1 VRDRHGAG
9 VARDPSGTRRRRAT
23 WLILWLALGA
33 CALSLA
39 LRVGLPSDGARV
51 AFYAGAWS
59 EAGVLIDPID
69 APAAGLRAGD
79 RITSVDG
86 RSLEAWATALLD
98 PATVRPDTGAPYD
111 RERAGV
117 SESLDIGWTQ
127 PTIGATLLEGW
138 SVALVSI
145 VAAVLAAW
153 VYRRRPDTPAAT
165 ALMLVAAG
173 IAGSSVPWFLGVTV
187 SDLVRGGPF
196 LLQAVVTGPL
206 YMLIWPAGLHLA
218 LAFPTPSTAIVRRRW
233 LVPGLYAVVL
243 GAYLALTL
251 GLAATT
257 TSTLEWIGLWPLA
270 QVAIIVPTMVVTV
283 AIVVARHL
291 RTRDPAD
298 RARWRLA
305 TIGIAGTASLGLV
318 AFMGPVLLTGR
329 TILPE
334 AAIGLVTLPIPVT
347 LAWAIVHDRLFDIDV
362 AIRRTLVYG
371 GLSLGVVVVYLVAV
385 AGLSAAIGPQEY
397 AVSLM
402 ATGVAALAALPLRDG
417 LQRAVVRLLY
427 GQRDQPVDVMRRLG
441 TRLEWATDP
450 AGAFPAVADTLA
462 DAFRLPYVALE
473 VADELGRTT
482 IVAERGSARTT
493 VHILPLVHG
502 GEPVGR
508 LVLGLRSGETAFSD
522 GELAL
527 LGDLA
532 RQAGA
537 AVHAQRLR
545 DDLARSRQRLVATRE
560 EERRRL
566 RRDLHDGLGPAL
578 AAVAMRAEAASVHLA
593 TRPDEA
599 RRDLDMIATEAR
611 SAVAD
616 LRGLVE
622 GLRPPSLDQLG
633 LVGAIVDLAER
644 LGPTE
649 GADRADHAAV
659 GPLVTVEARPE
670 PLPEL
675 PAAVEVAA
683 YRIAIEAVTNAVR
696 HADARTCAVR
706 LTAAERLTI
715 EITDDGHGL
724 DGTDWRGGTGL
735 ESMRER
741 AAEVGGEVWLAPGQ
755 PRGTV
760 VRAELP
766 LRGAALP

>member
-1 VRDRHGAG
+1 MGVGSAVG
-9 VARDPSGTRRRRAT
+9 VAADRARARRRRAT
-23 WLILWLALGA
+23 WLTLWVALAA
-33 CALSLA
+33 CALSVA

-51 AFYAGAWS
+51 AFYGGSWS
-59 EAGVLIDPID
+59 SAGVVIDAID
-69 APAAGLRAGD
+69 APAAGLLDGD
-79 RITSVDG
+79 RVTSVDD
-86 RSLEAWATALLD
+86 RSIEAWAAALLD
-98 PATVRPDTGAPYD
+98 REATRPDTGATYGI
-111 RERAGV
+111 ERDGAQSRVSITWARSGV
-117 SESLDIGWTQ
+117 
-127 PTIGATLLEGW
+127 GATLLEGW

-145 VAAVLAAW
+145 VAAALAAW
-153 VYRRRPDTPAAT
+153 VYRRRADTPAAT

-173 IAGSSVPWFLGVTV
+173 LAGSSVPWFMGTTV

-196 LLQAVVTGPL
+196 LFQGLVTGPL

-218 LAFPTPSTAIVRRRW
+218 LAFPTPSPLIVRQRW
-233 LVPGLYAVVL
+233 LVPTLYALVFAL
-243 GAYLALTL
+243 YLALTIGFAL
-251 GLAATT
+251 TAA
-257 TSTLEWIGLWPLA
+257 SVLDWIGTWPLA
-270 QVAIIVPTMVVTV
+270 QVAVIVPTVLATIAVMVV
-283 AIVVARHL
+283 RHL

-305 TIGIAGTASLGLV
+305 TIGMAGTASLGLV
-318 AFMGPVLLTGR
+318 VFMGPVLLIGR
-329 TILPE
+329 PVLPD
-334 AAIGLVTLPIPVT
+334 AAIGLITLPIPIT
-347 LAWAIVHDRLFDIDV
+347 LAWAILHDRLFDIDV

-371 GLSLGVVVVYLVAV
+371 GLSLGVVVVYLAAV
-385 AGLSAAIGPQEY
+385 AGLTVTLGPQEY
-397 AVSLM
+397 AVSLL
-402 ATGVAALAALPLRDG
+402 ATGVAALVALPLRDG
-417 LQRAVVRLLY
+417 LQRAVVGLLY

-462 DAFRLPYVALE
+462 ESLRLPYVALE
-473 VADELGRTT
+473 VTDELGRTT
-482 IVAERGSARTT
+482 VAAERGTVRSA
-493 VHILPLVHG
+493 VHVLPLVHG

-508 LVLGLRSGETAFSD
+508 LVLGLRTGETAFAD
-522 GELAL
+522 TELAL

-545 DDLARSRQRLVATRE
+545 DDLAHSRQRLVVARE

-578 AAVAMRAEAASVHLA
+578 AAVAMRAEAASVRLA
-593 TRPDEA
+593 TRPDDA
-599 RRDLDMIATEAR
+599 RRDLEAIVGEAR

-616 LRGLVE
+616 LRVLVD

-633 LVGAIVDLAER
+633 LVGAIVDQAER
-644 LGPTE
+644 LGS
-649 GADRADHAAV
+649 ADGVAA
-659 GPLVTVEARPE
+659 GPLVTVEAQPQ

-683 YRIAIEAVTNAVR
+683 YRIAVEAVTNAVR

-706 LTAAERLTI
+706 LTVAERLTV
-715 EITDDGHGL
+715 EVTDDGHGL
-724 DGTDWRGGTGL
+724 HHPSRRGGTGL

-741 AAEVGGEVWLAPGQ
+741 AEEVGGELWLAAAQ

-766 LRGAALP
+766 LRVSP

>member
-1 VRDRHGAG
+1 MGEGSAVG
-9 VARDPSGTRRRRAT
+9 VAADRAGARRRRAT
-23 WLILWLALGA
+23 WLILWVAVAA
-33 CALSLA
+33 CVVSVA

-51 AFYAGAWS
+51 AFYGNAWS
-59 EAGVLIDPID
+59 TVGVVIDAID
-69 APAAGLRAGD
+69 APAAGLLDGD
-79 RITSVDG
+79 RVTSVDG
-86 RSLEAWATALLD
+86 RPIEAWAASLLD
-98 PATVRPDTGAPYD
+98 RDVTRPATGATYGIARDGAPSSVNVTWV
-111 RERAGV
+111 RAGV
-117 SESLDIGWTQ
+117 
-127 PTIGATLLEGW
+127 GATLIEGW

-145 VAAVLAAW
+145 VAAALAAW

-173 IAGSSVPWFLGVTV
+173 LAGSSVPWFLGTTV

-196 LLQAVVTGPL
+196 LLHGLVTGPL
-206 YMLIWPAGLHLA
+206 YMLMWPAGLHLA
-218 LAFPTPSTAIVRRRW
+218 LAFPTPSPLTVRHRW
-233 LVPGLYAVVL
+233 LVPSLYTLVFTV
-243 GAYLALTL
+243 YLALTIGFAL
-251 GLAATT
+251 TAGSGLDWIAT
-257 TSTLEWIGLWPLA
+257 WPLA
-270 QVAIIVPTMVVTV
+270 QVGVIVPTMLATV
-283 AIVVARHL
+283 AIMVVRHL
-291 RTRDPAD
+291 RTSDPAD

-318 AFMGPVLLTGR
+318 VFMGPVLLTGR
-329 TILPE
+329 PLLPE
-334 AAIGLVTLPIPVT
+334 AAIGLITLPIPIT
-347 LAWAIVHDRLFDIDV
+347 LAWAILHDRLFDIDV

-371 GLSLGVVVVYLVAV
+371 GLSLGVVVVYLAAV
-385 AGLSAAIGPQEY
+385 AGLTVTLGPQEY
-397 AVSLM
+397 AVSLL
-402 ATGVAALAALPLRDG
+402 ATGVAALAALPLRDV
-417 LQRAVVRLLY
+417 LQRAVIQLLY

-462 DAFRLPYVALE
+462 ESLRLPYVALE
-473 VADELGRTT
+473 VTDELGRTT
-482 IVAERGSARTT
+482 VAAERGAARSA
-493 VHILPLVHG
+493 VHVLPLVHG

-508 LVLGLRSGETAFSD
+508 LVLGLRAGETAFAD
-522 GELAL
+522 TELAL

-545 DDLARSRQRLVATRE
+545 DELAHSRQRLVVARE

-578 AAVAMRAEAASVHLA
+578 AAVAMRAEAASVDLA
-593 TRPDEA
+593 TRPDDARRGLEAIAGEA
-599 RRDLDMIATEAR
+599 RA
-611 SAVAD
+611 AVAD
-616 LRGLVE
+616 LRTLVD

-633 LVGAIVDLAER
+633 LVGAIVDQAER
-644 LGPTE
+644 LGT
-649 GADRADHAAV
+649 ADRAVAA
-659 GPLVTVEARPE
+659 PLVTVEAQPQ

-683 YRIAIEAVTNAVR
+683 YRIAVEAVTNAVR

-706 LTAAERLTI
+706 LTAAERLTV
-715 EITDDGHGL
+715 EVTDDGHGL
-724 DGTDWRGGTGL
+724 HDPGRPGGTGL

-741 AAEVGGEVWLAPGQ
+741 AEEVGGELWLAAAQ

-766 LRGAALP
+766 LRGMAKS